1 MVKIK
6 GTAVSL
12 PLVGLLNLFLFSF
25 VYFTLSYNFSI
36 RRVFLGFTIF
46 FRSVVSLQNAY
57 LTLIIL
63 NNFK

>member
-1 MVKIK
+1 MIKIE

-12 PLVGLLNLFLFSF
+12 PLVGLLNSFLFSF
-25 VYFTLSYNFSI
+25 VYFTLSYNFS
-36 RRVFLGFTIF
+36 V
-46 FRSVVSLQNAY
+46 RSVLGIYYFFPSVVNLLNAF

>member
-1 MVKIK
+1 MIK
-6 GTAVSL
+6 MEGTAVSL
-12 PLVGLLNLFLFSF
+12 PLVGLLNLFLFLF

-46 FRSVVSLQNAY
+46 FRSVVNLLNAY
-57 LTLIIL
+57 LTLKIL